1 MTTFNDKL
9 KSICNY
15 SEKNQSMG
23 PTVQLMYMDM
33 IVEDDETRRE
43 VKRKKRNLAI
53 DTVLDEVNE
62 ENGDYTSETPS
73 LDHDSKYKYKSV
85 CR

>member
-15 SEKNQSMG
+15 SEKNQSVG
-23 PTVQLMYMDM
+23 PNVQLMYMDM

-43 VKRKKRNLAI
+43 VKRKKRNLTI
-53 DTVLDEVNE
+53 DTVLDEVD
-62 ENGDYTSETPS
+62 EN
-73 LDHDSKYKYKSV
+73 
-85 CR
+85 